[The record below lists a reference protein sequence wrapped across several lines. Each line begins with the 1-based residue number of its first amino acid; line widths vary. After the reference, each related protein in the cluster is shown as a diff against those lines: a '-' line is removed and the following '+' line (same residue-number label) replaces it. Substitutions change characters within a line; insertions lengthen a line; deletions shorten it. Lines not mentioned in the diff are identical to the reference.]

1 MTKLSRRQEEQ
12 LRKLPKVSQVTDLRQ
27 PTQKS
32 DPKLAILS
40 LPGGECILLSWCNKC
55 NRWTGQPGEES
66 YPVTVCHTSQEHSR
80 MIKESNRKK
89 PSPKT
94 RTLSLLVEER
104 NRILERKKQKEKKQ
118 IAYMR
123 EKRLANCEFTKLE
136 WKQQYNIREKR
147 WRAPNY
153 QPNLVCPYGEII
165 LFVVCADEQSS
176 IFLFLTISSTIFI
189 VGDTTDDEL
198 SVLSVSTGAS
208 IISNSSIEMDELVSN
223 IMPRF
228 YQNSSSR
235 RQNSM
240 SNNDEEDE
248 GVLEPSVRFER
259 AGEGLDLV
267 DSDEEEE
274 KDHDTQLPVGDEQ
287 VNSLLVQDD
296 EDENHSVNSGVS
308 FDVSNKENVDVNQ
321 GIESPDVVEDH
332 FSFSDDSHDACAVAS
347 LSTVE
352 ASSSK
357 ENRVVRFLDAQQ
369 LLPENGNKKKK
380 SMIPS
385 LLHHRIKYGATPSSS
400 DVINFVKMNSSAQ
413 KLPLQNERKR
423 KMIPFLS
430 DFQKKTFFGFGSK
443 RCKIVHN
450 DARDLR
456 LLFNSRMEDEK
467 KRQAGLERE

>member
-12 LRKLPKVSQVTDLRQ
+12 LRELPKVIQVTDLCQ

-40 LPGGECILLSWCNKC
+40 LPGRECLLSWCNKC
-55 NRWTGQPGEES
+55 NCWTGQPGEEN
-66 YPVTVCHTSQEHSR
+66 PVSVCHTSQEHSL

-94 RTLSLLVEER
+94 RTLALLVQDG
-104 NRILERKKQKEKKQ
+104 NRIQERKKQKERKQ

-123 EKRLANCEFTKLE
+123 EKRLNNCNFTKLE
-136 WKQQYNIREKR
+136 WKKHYNIREKR
-147 WRAPNY
+147 SRAPNY
-153 QPNLVCPYGEII
+153 QPNLVCPYGEFI

-176 IFLFLTISSTIFI
+176 IFLTISSTMFI
-189 VGDTTDDEL
+189 VGDTTNDEL
-198 SVLSVSTGAS
+198 SVLSVSSGAS
-208 IISNSSIEMDELVSN
+208 IISDSSIEMLISS
-223 IMPRF
+223 IIPRF

-259 AGEGLDLV
+259 DGEGLDLV
-267 DSDEEEE
+267 DSDKEDEE
-274 KDHDTQLPVGDEQ
+274 DHDPQLPVGDEQ

-308 FDVSNKENVDVNQ
+308 FEVSNKENVDVNQ
-321 GIESPDVVEDH
+321 DIESPDAVEDH
-332 FSFSDDSHDACAVAS
+332 FSFTADSHNACFVAS

-357 ENRVVRFLDAQQ
+357 ENRAVRFLDAQQ
-369 LLPENGNKKKK
+369 LHPENENKKKK

-385 LLHHRIKYGATPSSS
+385 LLYHRIKNGATPSSS
-400 DVINFVKMNSSAQ
+400 DVINFVKTNSSAQ
-413 KLPLQNERKR
+413 KLPLHNERKR
-423 KMIPFLS
+423 KMIPLLS
-430 DFQKKTFFGFGSK
+430 DFQKKTFLGFGSK
-443 RCKIVHN
+443 RSKILDN

-467 KRQAGLERE
+467 KRQAGLKRE